1 MNPNKYKSVSMK
13 IGSWN
18 KATELSKTILPNATI
33 SRSQIVE
40 IALDRLANE
49 VSIQALK
56 PTEEKHASNN

>member
-13 IGSWN
+13 IGSWE
-18 KATELSKTILPNATI
+18 KATALSKKIIPNVTI

-40 IALDRLANE
+40 LALDRLDNE

>member
-1 MNPNKYKSVSMK
+1 MNPSKYKSVSMK
-13 IGSWN
+13 IKSWE
-18 KATELSKTILPNATI
+18 KATALSKKILPNATI

-49 VSIQALK
+49 VSTRILK

>member
-1 MNPNKYKSVSMK
+1 MNPAKYKSVSMK
-13 IGSWN
+13 ISSWE
-18 KATELSKTILPNATI
+18 KATELSKKILPNATI

-40 IALDRLANE
+40 LALDRLGNE

>member
-1 MNPNKYKSVSMK
+1 MK

-18 KATELSKTILPNATI
+18 KATELSKKILPNATI

>member
-1 MNPNKYKSVSMK
+1 MK

-18 KATELSKTILPNATI
+18 KATELSKKILPNATI

-40 IALDRLANE
+40 IALDRLSNE
-49 VSIQALK
+49 VSNQTLK